1 MNPIDALLQRRSVS
15 PRKLGERGPDDDEL
29 ALMLRAG
36 ARAADHG
43 SLLPWRFVVVRGEA
57 RARLGEVFA
66 QARAARDPAATAS
79 DLDKERAKPLRAP
92 LMIAVGAAVRHDHP
106 TVRAVDQEHA
116 AAAAAQ
122 NILLAA
128 WALGYGAMWLTGSN
142 AHDPA
147 VKTAL
152 GLRAADAIVGF
163 LYIGALR
170 EGSLGDFAPT
180 PVDLAPLFIDWQK
193 DLRQ

>member
-15 PRKLGERGPDDDEL
+15 PRKFGDRGPTDDEL
-29 ALMLRAG
+29 DLMLRAG

-66 QARAARDPAATAS
+66 QARAARDPAARPA

-92 LMIAVGAAVRHDHP
+92 LMIAVGAALQHEHA

-128 WALGYGAMWLTGSN
+128 WTLGYGAMWLTGSN

-152 GLRAADAIVGF
+152 GLRAADVIVGF

-170 EGSLGDFAPT
+170 EGSLSELPAT
-180 PVDLAPLFIDWQK
+180 PVDLAPLRIDWQQ
-193 DLRQ
+193 DLRP